1 MLRSLLSELPD
12 EQTRQIKKL
21 LHGAKAATSRILPKQ
36 QLMLRTLVRKQ
47 KKRFIQRFYSYSAA
61 QLESALAGLGIQP
74 GDTLLVH
81 SSFKE
86 LSGFS
91 GSLASLL
98 STFIKAVG
106 DSGNLMMVSLP
117 YTSYTRDYLKTLK
130 CFDVR
135 KTPSRMGLISESF
148 RRSTGVL
155 RSLHPTHPVLARGPK
170 AKWIVE
176 GHENCTHPCGIDSPY
191 GKLAQLHGKVLF
203 FDTSF
208 YVFTFYHY
216 LEELVKDQV
225 SFPLYAE
232 RPYQVPVMDYD
243 GNSRVIPVFVFS
255 EESIRRRRPQIL
267 RKELK
272 KRGLIHRTTVGNSEL
287 VLVSTDDA
295 IACVVDMAHH
305 GSYFYS
311 KS

>member
-12 EQTRQIKKL
+12 AQTRQIKRL
-21 LHGAKAATSRILPKQ
+21 LHGAKVATSKILPKQ
-36 QLMLRTLVRKQ
+36 QLIVRTFVRRQ

-61 QLESALAGLGIQP
+61 QLESALAGLGIQH

-86 LSGFS
+86 FSGFS
-91 GSLASLL
+91 GSLANLL
-98 STFIKAVG
+98 STFTKAVG

-148 RRSTGVL
+148 RRSPGVL
-155 RSLHPTHPVLARGPK
+155 RSLHPTHPVLAQGPK
-170 AKWIVE
+170 AEWIVK
-176 GHENCTHPCGIDSPY
+176 GHENCAHPCSIDSPY

-232 RPYQVPVMDYD
+232 QPYRVPVMDYE
-243 GNSRVIPVFVFS
+243 GNSRVIPVFGVS
-255 EESIRRRRPQIL
+255 RRINPQAATSDPEKGIEKAGSHSSSNCRRF
-267 RKELK
+267 
-272 KRGLIHRTTVGNSEL
+272 EL
-287 VLVSTDDA
+287 VVVSTDDA
-295 IACVVDMAHH
+295 ITCVVDMARH